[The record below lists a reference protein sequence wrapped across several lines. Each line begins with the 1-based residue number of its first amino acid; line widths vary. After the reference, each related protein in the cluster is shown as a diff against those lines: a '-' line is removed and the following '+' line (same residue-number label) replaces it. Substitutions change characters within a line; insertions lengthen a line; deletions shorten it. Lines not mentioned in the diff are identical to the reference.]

1 MVIGFQGNLLD
12 QSGRRRQYL
21 EHRYPSLG
29 PGRRDH
35 VLFMRWPHSNCRTCR
50 RLRSR
55 AQPRS
60 EGVYIIFYFFVP
72 LPRTKATYV
81 APVAHVADSTT
92 NKPNNAHLRYAAT
105 YAAACCGMPQQE
117 RRVGDKDRVGVG
129 VAVKFAVVLTAAVI
143 PRHVAACRGIS
154 RAVLRKSLI
163 MYIPAQATNRTDRPH
178 PPIVIDYQV
187 LFYV

>member
-1 MVIGFQGNLLD
+1 
-12 QSGRRRQYL
+12 
-21 EHRYPSLG
+21 
-29 PGRRDH
+29 
-35 VLFMRWPHSNCRTCR
+35 
-50 RLRSR
+50 
-55 AQPRS
+55 
-60 EGVYIIFYFFVP
+60 
-72 LPRTKATYV
+72 
-81 APVAHVADSTT
+81 
-92 NKPNNAHLRYAAT
+92 
-105 YAAACCGMPQQE
+105 MPQQE